1 MRKLAGTI
9 CILVLVI
16 AIGLAQTG
24 PRQEQVE
31 IELMTYPEIY
41 SAIHDHGKTTVLVY
55 NGGTEQRGPHAVLG
69 GHTFMARAIAP
80 MVARKLGNALVAPVL
95 PFSVNPAGGVDP
107 KMPGSVALAPELFQK
122 VNEAVVDSMAKNG
135 FKNIVLMGDHG
146 GGQEELAKLAETLDA
161 KYRTQGIHVYFCG
174 DVYEKSRREFAAW
187 LTSKG
192 LPLSNHG
199 GISDTSTMLYL
210 EPASGQWVRSMY
222 KTTIGDPI
230 LPPGQRPDPR
240 TPRVNNGVTGDPR
253 PSTPEIGKLVVDMK
267 VTNAVAQ
274 IQKLIAAKTTGAR

>member
-222 KTTIGDPI
+222 KTTIGDPV

-274 IQKLIAAKTTGAR
+274 IQKLIAAKTTGTR

>member
-80 MVARKLGNALVAPVL
+80 MIARKLGNALVAPVL

-146 GGQEELAKLAETLDA
+146 GGQAELAKLAETLDA

-210 EPASGQWVRSMY
+210 EPASGQWVRSIY
-222 KTTIGDPI
+222 KTTIGDPV
-230 LPPGQRPDPR
+230 LPPGQRPAPR

-274 IQKLIAAKTTGAR
+274 IQKSIAAKTTGAR

>member
-1 MRKLAGTI
+1 MRRLAGTI
-9 CILVLVI
+9 CILALVI

-41 SAIHDHGKTTVLVY
+41 SAIHDQGKTTVLVY

-80 MVARKLGNALVAPVL
+80 MIARKLGNALVAPVL

-146 GGQEELAKLAETLDA
+146 GGQAELAKLAETLDA

-210 EPASGQWVRSMY
+210 EPASGQWVRSIY
-222 KTTIGDPI
+222 KTTIGDPV

-253 PSTPEIGKLVVDMK
+253 PSTPEIGKLVVDLK

>member
-222 KTTIGDPI
+222 KTTIGDPV

>member
-135 FKNIVLMGDHG
+135 FTNIVLMGDHG